1 MNIRD
6 LEYLVALDEHRH
18 FGRAAAACYVSQP
31 TLSMQV
37 KKLETHLG
45 VPLIERSSRSVL
57 FTPAGEAVVERAKSV
72 LNEVRDIESIARR
85 ARNPR
90 SGSLR
95 LGMFPTLGPYLL
107 PHVVGPW
114 QEAFPEL
121 EVLLVEEKT
130 AVLVQRL
137 LAGALDAIAIAAPLG
152 PEAAGLATE
161 PLFREPFDLAV
172 PAGHALADDE
182 RPVGVDV
189 LDGADVLLLEDGH
202 CLREQALDVCR
213 AAGAQERDGFR
224 ATSLETLRYMVAA
237 GVGITLLPRLATAPP
252 VPPLAGLAVR
262 EFTGEAPYRDI
273 VLAWRPSSTHA
284 GVLSELASIVR
295 DCVPAALA
303 GRRDRR
309 PDGPAADE
317 TRMRSAR

>member
-6 LEYLVALDEHRH
+6 LEYLVSLHEHRH

-37 KKLETHLG
+37 KKLESHLG
-45 VPLIERSSRSVL
+45 VPLIERSSRNVL
-57 FTPAGEAVVERAKSV
+57 FTPAGEAVVERAKNV
-72 LNEVRDIESIARR
+72 LNEVRDIEAIARR

-107 PHVVGPW
+107 PHVVEPW
-114 QEAFPEL
+114 QKAFPEL

-130 AVLVQRL
+130 AVLVERL
-137 LAGALDAIAIAAPLG
+137 LAGSLDAIAVASPLG
-152 PEAAGLATE
+152 PEAAGLVTE

-172 PAGHALADDE
+172 PAGHALADE
-182 RPVGVDV
+182 APVTSTDV
-189 LDGADVLLLEDGH
+189 LKGSDVLLLEDGH

-213 AAGAQERDGFR
+213 AVGVNERDGFR

-237 GVGITLLPRLATAPP
+237 GVGVTLLPRLATAAP
-252 VPPLAGLAVR
+252 VAPLPGLVVR
-262 EFTGEAPYRDI
+262 EFAGDAPFRDI

-284 GVLSELASIVR
+284 GVLTELASIVR
-295 DCVPAALA
+295 ENITEPLA
-303 GRRDRR
+303 
-309 PDGPAADE
+309 
-317 TRMRSAR
+317 TT

>member
-6 LEYLVALDEHRH
+6 LEYLVALHEHRH

-57 FTPAGEAVVERAKSV
+57 FTPAGESVVERAKNV
-72 LNEVRDIESIARR
+72 LNEVHDIEGIARR

-107 PHVVGPW
+107 PHVVEPW
-114 QEAFPEL
+114 RAAFPEL

-130 AVLVQRL
+130 AVLVERL
-137 LAGALDAIAIAAPLG
+137 LAGSLDAIAIATPLG
-152 PEAAGLATE
+152 PEASGLVTE

-172 PAGHALADDE
+172 PAGHDLAEAPLADS
-182 RPVGVDV
+182 
-189 LDGADVLLLEDGH
+189 GALEGSDVLLLEDGH
-202 CLREQALDVCR
+202 CMRDQALDVCR

-237 GVGITLLPRLATAPP
+237 GVGVTLLPRLATAPP
-252 VPPLAGLAVR
+252 VAPLPGLVVR
-262 EFTGEAPYRDI
+262 EFAAESPHRDI

-284 GVLSELASIVR
+284 GVLTELAAIVR
-295 DCVPAALA
+295 DSIPPILA
-303 GRRDRR
+303 T
-309 PDGPAADE
+309 PKQP
-317 TRMRSAR
+317 

>member
-6 LEYLVALDEHRH
+6 LEYLVALNEHRH

-37 KKLETHLG
+37 KKLESHLG

-57 FTPAGEAVVERAKSV
+57 FTPAGEAVVERAKNV
-72 LNEVRDIESIARR
+72 LNEVRDIEAIARR

-107 PHVVGPW
+107 PHVVEPW
-114 QEAFPEL
+114 REAFPEL

-130 AVLVQRL
+130 AVLVDRL
-137 LAGALDAIAIAAPLG
+137 LAGSLDAIAIATPLG
-152 PEAAGLATE
+152 PEAAGLVTE

-172 PAGHALADDE
+172 PADHELAADM
-182 RPVGVDV
+182 PLAGVDA

-202 CLREQALDVCR
+202 CLRDQALDVCR
-213 AAGAQERDGFR
+213 TAGAHERDGFR
-224 ATSLETLRYMVAA
+224 ATSLETLRYMVAT
-237 GVGITLLPRLATAPP
+237 GVGVTLLPRLATAPP
-252 VPPLAGLAVR
+252 VAPLPGLVVR
-262 EFTGEAPYRDI
+262 EFAADAPYRDI

-284 GVLSELASIVR
+284 GLLTELASIVR
-295 DCVPAALA
+295 EHAPQALA
-303 GRRDRR
+303 
-309 PDGPAADE
+309 
-317 TRMRSAR
+317 SH